1 MVFDARETTQARTA
15 LAGNV
20 LRRSDSPLYLPFPLM
35 RVESGVPTPII
46 VGANA

>member
-1 MVFDARETTQARTA
+1 MVFDVRETAQARLA
-15 LAGNV
+15 LAGND
-20 LRRSDSPLYLPFPLM
+20 LRCSDSPLYLPFPLM